1 MILGVNSTFTRQLN
15 NKRKIQTFLKDKIPK
30 KMYFDKT
37 IWRKVTELWMVFLNF
52 NLITVPSWWH
62 KEQIFIGKNFL

>member
-37 IWRKVTELWMVFLNF
+37 T
-52 NLITVPSWWH
+52 
-62 KEQIFIGKNFL
+62 

>member
-37 IWRKVTELWMVFLNF
+37 IWRIFLNF

-62 KEQIFIGKNFL
+62 KEQIYIGKNFL